1 MNICVAIQ
9 LVSINVIM
17 CVLERCS
24 HFTPLSTHVYVLFC
38 SLGGTKLVS
47 HNTCVIDTK
56 SCVDCFCDCMYNYT
70 SYNAVP
76 LLLNLVNGRVP
87 VTHLHDYVNDR
98 EAETLGL
105 SRPQLS
111 SNPLQPPVSLHVNL
125 MLDDTATERTI
136 DALVEIC
143 SHCQWVEVKLKGL
156 NMLGLNPAILNKFQL
171 NFNALMSPI
180 IDHVYLTG
188 ACFRDLKEIQS
199 ISSTLWVS
207 CSGSLYVPRIPGN
220 CKNFLLASRQGN
232 SQLTKA
238 LHELSIKPPCL
249 QAFCIMQ
256 QGLHLTDTL
265 SAALS
270 IFLQTVSG
278 SLEYLQLQRWSF
290 SSTDLKSLLQCT
302 KLRVLS
308 ITGECQPMFMLPK
321 HRASD
326 IFTAISELPYLEF
339 FQWSESL
346 NLVTADLLSLRHLLR
361 DSLRSLNHFHIGIFW
376 LHLSTTDLENESY
389 SPLGEVLLPLL
400 SGKEG
405 SDVCSTYRFTLEN
418 NNILEWLSVLR
429 PQVCFR
435 VGREMK
441 VVTELHKAATVY
453 NHLY

>member
-1 MNICVAIQ
+1 
-9 LVSINVIM
+9 M
-17 CVLERCS
+17 CMSCS
-24 HFTPLSTHVYVLFC
+24 ALLAVH
-38 SLGGTKLVS
+38 KLVS

-56 SCVDCFCDCMYNYT
+56 SCVDWFCDCMYNYT
-70 SYNAVP
+70 SFNAVP

-87 VTHLHDYVNDR
+87 VIHLCDYVNDR
-98 EAETLGL
+98 EAEILGL

-111 SNPLQPPVSLHVNL
+111 RPQLSCSPLQPPVSLHVNL
-125 MLDDTATERTI
+125 MLDDTATKPTI

-143 SHCQWVEVKLKGL
+143 SHRQWVEVKLKGL
-156 NMLGLNPAILNKFQL
+156 NILGLNPAVLKKFQL

-188 ACFRDLKEIQS
+188 ACFRELKEIQS

-207 CSGSLYVPRIPGN
+207 CDASLPTIPGN
-220 CKNFLLASRQGN
+220 CINILLASHEGN
-232 SQLTKA
+232 NQLTKT
-238 LHELSIKPPCL
+238 LHELSTEPQCL

-256 QGLHLTDTL
+256 QGLELTDAL

-290 SSTDLKSLLQCT
+290 TSTDLKSLLQCT

-308 ITGECQPMFMLPK
+308 ITEECLPTFTLPK
-321 HRASD
+321 RRASD

-361 DSLRSLNHFHIGIFW
+361 DSLRSLNHFHIGILW

-405 SDVCSTYRFTLEN
+405 SDMCSTYRFSLTN
-418 NNILEWLSVLR
+418 DRILEWLSVLR

-435 VGREMK
+435 VGWK
-441 VVTELHKAATVY
+441 VKEVTELHKAATVY
-453 NHLY
+453 DHLY